1 MFRPRHLHENAWEA
15 FLSVIPYRVNTS
27 VSAVWNENILLG
39 NNLCSF
45 VIKIF
50 KTNTVTWDSLCSEQ
64 LPRGDWAGEKIIML
78 LFSLI
83 QP

>member
-64 LPRGDWAGEKIIML
+64 LPRGDWAEEKL
-78 LFSLI
+78 SLI